1 MVSDGAVANGDE
13 WLEQA
18 LGQWKGEDEQ
28 ELADYI
34 VKQAS
39 LRRTDGHDDDVTA
52 IAIRLK

>member
-1 MVSDGAVANGDE
+1 M
-13 WLEQA
+13 EQA